1 LKESISEFF
10 LSGFFHLAFLA
21 TVILNSKNLTHK
33 RAQFI
38 FYYQTIEDLCHI
50 DISMKKK

>member
-21 TVILNSKNLTHK
+21 TVILNSKNLTLLS
-33 RAQFI
+33 AQF